1 MLEGHVS
8 GIEILL
14 ARFSSTRLCQD
25 GEGHNY
31 IIDLDTGC
39 AVQPRS
45 KSCQLASGG
54 FAVTN
59 LPNAQKAFSPS
70 IAIKKELPVKEL
82 TGPLEHD
89 QL

>member
-25 GEGHNY
+25 GKGHNY

-59 LPNAQKAFSPS
+59 SPNAQKAFLG
-70 IAIKKELPVKEL
+70 IRRELPVKEL